1 MKDGFPF
8 HHACRPLCNT
18 GAHGQ
23 VIWVALEQVGI
34 ETNAKGLSPVLI
46 LPWRALRGRDSPM
59 YKIIGADRKEYG
71 PVSTEVICAWIA
83 DGRANGLTLA
93 QAEGSTEWKPLLAL
107 PDFEMALAVHDGL
120 RPGHPATMSGG
131 AGFPG
136 PRPDIP
142 TYLVWSILCMVL
154 CCPIPGVPALIYAS
168 QVNPKLDAGDL
179 PGAKKNNSATAH
191 AIATTSTASVSRL
204 SVSRWATRFM
214 FSAKAL

>member
-1 MKDGFPF
+1 
-8 HHACRPLCNT
+8 
-18 GAHGQ
+18 
-23 VIWVALEQVGI
+23 
-34 ETNAKGLSPVLI
+34 
-46 LPWRALRGRDSPM
+46 M

-179 PGAKKNNSATAH
+179 PGAQKASQNARLWCC
-191 AIATTSTASVSRL
+191 IAFGIGALLHLAS
-204 SVSRWATRFM
+204 WAFLGKMLKELLPKT
-214 FSAKAL
+214 